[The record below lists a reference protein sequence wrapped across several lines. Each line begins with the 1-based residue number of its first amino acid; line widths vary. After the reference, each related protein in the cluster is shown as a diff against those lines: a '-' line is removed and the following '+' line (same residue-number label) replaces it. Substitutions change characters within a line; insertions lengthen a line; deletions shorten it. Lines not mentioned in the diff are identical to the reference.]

1 MITSFGGAV
10 PDDFGQSG
18 TLSDSRAQ
26 DEPVT
31 SPVTVRLCQ
40 PNQWMSVVALGDQF
54 KRYLGLYPAGALLE
68 AIRDERVI
76 GAFRG
81 GELLGYVLFDL
92 PRSDIRLVHLCVA
105 TESRGLGIARML
117 VDDIER
123 RHPDRDGIR
132 LKCRRDYE
140 AHKIWPKLGF
150 QAQSLPRGRG
160 KQKADMT
167 AWWRGFGSMDLF
179 AAALEDEERILA
191 VLDTNVVLDV
201 LLERSDTTAQYL
213 GAPGL
218 DNEVVFCLT
227 RSVKNELA
235 NVSDPGHRRKVM
247 DRLAQFQI
255 LTGELAVCD
264 ELTTEL
270 VASVAHRE
278 LEKDPSLMNDARVVA
293 ECIVAGASVMLTN
306 DENATKLLRG
316 IANTHGLEMLHP
328 SQLIVVI
335 DELKGVRR
343 DAPDR
348 IQNTSFLVSAAT
360 AGVDRELDHMVSSYL
375 GETKVDF
382 VRLLRS
388 KATTDVRIIRT
399 ADSLLADSLLADGL
413 VATHTREEVLDV
425 ELLRVR
431 KSPLGPTLLKQLL
444 YQLRQQALSAGS
456 ARIVISDPSP
466 GGGEAAHQILA
477 GEGARR
483 IEGTWTIEVVDAQL
497 GLEDIIRGRLESW
510 ELEPWLES
518 EVITSSDFAR
528 LERELWP
535 LKIRN
540 SALHCYVVPIRQSY
554 ASELLGY
561 DSPLLDRADTL
572 GISRRHV
579 YYKSPNFHPEGPGRI
594 LWYVSGRGG
603 GVIVASSQLL
613 STHQASPRALH
624 SRFRKYGVWTL
635 RDIEESARGGS
646 AVALRFGDT
655 EVFRHH
661 VKRAEAELITT
672 RYGNQIGTV
681 PTARRISDDAFHE
694 IYSRGMNR

>member
-1 MITSFGGAV
+1 MITRFGGAV
-10 PDDFGQSG
+10 PDNAGQSG
-18 TLSDSRAQ
+18 TSSVARDQYELTANT
-26 DEPVT
+26 VT
-31 SPVTVRLCQ
+31 ARLCD

-81 GELLGYVLFDL
+81 EELLGYVLFDL
-92 PRSDIRLVHLCVA
+92 PRTDIRLVHLCIA
-105 TESRGLGIARML
+105 AESRRLGIARML
-117 VDDIER
+117 VDDIQR

-150 QAQSLPRGRG
+150 QAQSLPSGRG

-167 AWWRGFGSMDLF
+167 AWWRGFGSVDLF
-179 AAALEDEERILA
+179 GAALEDEERVLA

-201 LLERSDTTAQYL
+201 LLERNVITTQYL

-218 DNEVVFCLT
+218 DDEVVFCLT

-235 NVSDPGHRRKVM
+235 EISDSGHRRKVM
-247 DRLAQFQI
+247 ERLAKFQE

-270 VASVAHRE
+270 VASIQPRE
-278 LEKDPSLMNDARVVA
+278 LEKDPSLVNDARVVA

-306 DENATKLLRG
+306 DENASKVLRK
-316 IANTHGLEMLHP
+316 IANVHGLEMLHP
-328 SQLIVVI
+328 SQLVVVI

-348 IQNTSFLVSAAT
+348 IQNTSFLISAAT

-375 GETKVDF
+375 GETKTDF

-388 KATTDVRIIRT
+388 KATSDVRIIRT
-399 ADSLLADSLLADGL
+399 ADSLLADGL
-413 VATHTREEVLDV
+413 VASQTREDVLDV

-456 ARIVISDPSP
+456 ARIVISDPKP
-466 GGGEAAHQILA
+466 GGGEAASQILA
-477 GEGARR
+477 GEGARL

-497 GLEDIIRGRLESW
+497 SADAIIRGRLESW
-510 ELEPWLES
+510 EFEPWLQS
-518 EVITSSDFAR
+518 EIKDPSDFAR
-528 LERELWP
+528 LERDLWP
-535 LKIRN
+535 LKILG
-540 SALHCYVVPIRQSY
+540 AGLHCYVVPIRQSY

-579 YYKSPNFHPEGPGRI
+579 YYTSPTVHPSGPGRI
-594 LWYVSGRGG
+594 LWYVSGRNG
-603 GVIVASSQLL
+603 GVIVAASQLL
-613 STHQASPRALH
+613 STHRASPRALH
-624 SRFRKYGVWTL
+624 SRFRKYGVWAL
-635 RDIEESARGGS
+635 SDIEDCSRGGS
-646 AVALRFGDT
+646 AVAIRFGDT
-655 EVFRHH
+655 EVFRQYL
-661 VKRAEAELITT
+661 KRAEAEMITT
-672 RYGNQIGTV
+672 RYGNQLGTI
-681 PTARRISDDAFHE
+681 PTVRRISEEAFHE